1 MQENEHSSR
10 GDKPPREEFLCQD
23 LTVHGL
29 QSGAGLP
36 KVHLNQNK
44 GSMSNIDF
52 TDLVQ
57 NDSVRQNITRVG
69 SAQGLKVVVEARK

>member
-10 GDKPPREEFLCQD
+10 GDKQPREEFLCQD

-29 QSGAGLP
+29 QSGTGLP
-36 KVHLNQNK
+36 KVHINK
-44 GSMSNIDF
+44 RNGSMSNIDF

-57 NDSVRQNITRVG
+57 NDTFRQNMSRVG
-69 SAQGLKVVVEARK
+69 SAQGL